1 MHTQTWGFLVIRNI
15 MSKMIRATELARLM
29 ELKPYFFR
37 DNHHR
42 KTLVGVRMR
51 PDAAYY
57 NIEFAKCLAKR
68 FAHKSKIPIEVI
80 LRKIDEYDP

>member
-1 MHTQTWGFLVIRNI
+1 
-15 MSKMIRATELARLM
+15 MSKMIRGTELARIM

-37 DNHHR
+37 NNHHY

-57 NIEFAKCLAKR
+57 NIEFAKCLARK
-68 FAHKSKIPIEVI
+68 FAHKSKVPIERI
-80 LRKIDEYDP
+80 IREIDEYDP